1 MVVNGSK
8 YEKIMQALWPQFFD
22 ERSFMLGSRS
32 WLCGLALC
40 CGVMIL
46 GGCAQLG
53 TADNPAPLVLTKPV
67 GGSLLFSPKDK
78 ARWESVKLPGKLLTE
93 FKLDQQGGQTALK
106 AHAQSSASMLRKRLN
121 VPPEQLGRLQFHWQI
136 ENLMAQADM
145 GERDSEDSP
154 VRLILA
160 FEGDRS
166 QFSAKNTML
175 SDLTQALTGEP
186 LPYATLMYVWCN
198 HRPVGSVIV
207 NPRTDRVRKLV
218 VESGAH
224 HVKQWRHYQRDVRAD
239 FEKAFGEAPGA
250 LVGMAIM
257 TDSDNTRG
265 NVRAW
270 YGDIRLD

>member
-1 MVVNGSK
+1 MGLGACASVQEAPPEVN
-8 YEKIMQALWPQFFD
+8 
-22 ERSFMLGSRS
+22 
-32 WLCGLALC
+32 
-40 CGVMIL
+40 
-46 GGCAQLG
+46 
-53 TADNPAPLVLTKPV
+53 VLTKPE
-67 GGSLLFSPKDK
+67 GGLRFSPQDK
-78 ARWESVKLPGKLLTE
+78 AQWETVTLPGKLRTA
-93 FKLDQQGGQTALK
+93 FKLSTRDRRWALQ
-106 AHAQSSASMLRKRLN
+106 ADAQASASMMRQRLN
-121 VPPEQLGRLQFHWQI
+121 VPANQLGRLQFAWQI

-198 HRPVGSVIV
+198 HRPVGAVIV

-218 VESGAH
+218 VESGAD
-224 HVKQWRHYQRDVRAD
+224 HVKQWRQYQRDVRAD

-257 TDSDNTRG
+257 TDSDNTRS

>member
-1 MVVNGSK
+1 MVFAESWVRIWGWSLAV
-8 YEKIMQALWPQFFD
+8 AL
-22 ERSFMLGSRS
+22 
-32 WLCGLALC
+32 LA
-40 CGVMIL
+40 
-46 GGCAQLG
+46 GCASRG
-53 TADNPAPLVLTKPV
+53 TRDEPTVAKGLTPQAGGLHFKPQDKV
-67 GGSLLFSPKDK
+67 G
-78 ARWESVKLPGKLLTE
+78 WEAVTLPGKLRTA
-93 FKLDQQGGQTALK
+93 FKLSTRDQRGALQ
-106 AHAQSSASMLRKRLN
+106 ADAQASASMLRQRLN
-121 VPPEQLGRLQFHWQI
+121 VPADQLGRLQFAWQI
-136 ENLMAQADM
+136 DNLLAEADM

-166 QFSAKNTML
+166 RFSAKNAML
-175 SDLTQALTGEP
+175 SELTQALTGEP

-198 HRPVGSVIV
+198 RRPVDSVIV
-207 NPRTDRVRKLV
+207 NPRTDRVRKWV
-218 VESGAH
+218 VDSGPAH
-224 HVKQWRHYQRDVRAD
+224 IRQWRQHERDVRAD

>member
-1 MVVNGSK
+1 MGWTLCLVV
-8 YEKIMQALWPQFFD
+8 
-22 ERSFMLGSRS
+22 
-32 WLCGLALC
+32 GLNA
-40 CGVMIL
+40 
-46 GGCAQLG
+46 CAMRQE
-53 TADNPAPLVLTKPV
+53 TSPKTSVLTKST
-67 GGSLLFSPKDK
+67 GGLYFSPQDK
-78 ARWESVKLPGKLLTE
+78 AQWEPVALPGKLRTA
-93 FKLDQQGGQTALK
+93 FKVTTRDQRGALQ
-106 AHAQSSASMLRKRLN
+106 ADAESSASMLRQRLN
-121 VPPEQLGRLQFHWQI
+121 VQPAELGRLQFAWQI
-136 ENLMAQADM
+136 DNLMAEADM

-166 QFSAKNTML
+166 RFSAKNAML
-175 SDLTQALTGEP
+175 SDLAAALTGEP

-198 HRPVGSVIV
+198 RRPVDSVIV

-218 VESGAH
+218 VESGAD
-224 HVKQWRHYQRDVRAD
+224 HVKQWRQYQRDVRAD

>member
-1 MVVNGSK
+1 MNHWRSRFRSVWVLAFALGLSACALLPQTPP
-8 YEKIMQALWPQFFD
+8 QAAVLIPPDGGLHFRPQ
-22 ERSFMLGSRS
+22 
-32 WLCGLALC
+32 
-40 CGVMIL
+40 
-46 GGCAQLG
+46 
-53 TADNPAPLVLTKPV
+53 
-67 GGSLLFSPKDK
+67 DK
-78 ARWESVKLPGKLLTE
+78 TQWEAVALPGKLRTA
-93 FKLDQQGGQTALK
+93 FKLEQHDQRAAMS
-106 AHAQSSASMLRKRLN
+106 AHAQSSASMLRQKLN

-136 ENLMAQADM
+136 ESLMAQADM

-198 HRPVGSVIV
+198 HRPVGTVIV

-218 VESGAH
+218 VESGAD

>member
-1 MVVNGSK
+1 MCVIKELYMGVRCVLNRCL
-8 YEKIMQALWPQFFD
+8 MAAL
-22 ERSFMLGSRS
+22 
-32 WLCGLALC
+32 LAL
-40 CGVMIL
+40 GLV
-46 GGCAQLG
+46 GCASQQG
-53 TADNPAPLVLTKPV
+53 AQQPHSVIGKSAQVPL
-67 GGSLLFSPKDK
+67 SFSPKDK
-78 ARWESVKLPGKLLTE
+78 AQWEAVTLPGKLRTA
-93 FKLDQQGGQTALK
+93 FKLEKRDQRQALQ
-106 AHAQSSASMLRKRLN
+106 ADAQSSASMLRQRLK
-121 VPPEQLGRLQFHWQI
+121 VPPEQLGRLHFQWQI
-136 ENLMAQADM
+136 EGLIAQADM
-145 GERDSEDSP
+145 GDRDSEDSP

-166 QFSAKNTML
+166 RFSAKNAML
-175 SDLTQALTGEP
+175 SDLTEALTGEP

-198 HRPVGSVIV
+198 HRPVGTVIV

-218 VESGAH
+218 VESGAD

>member
-1 MVVNGSK
+1 MNMK
-8 YEKIMQALWPQFFD
+8 HLHIWIRQACL
-22 ERSFMLGSRS
+22 
-32 WLCGLALC
+32 LALAF
-40 CGVMIL
+40 GL
-46 GGCAQLG
+46 SACASFQE
-53 TADNPAPLVLTKPV
+53 TRPKITVLAKPV
-67 GGSLLFSPKDK
+67 GGLHFRPQDK
-78 ARWESVKLPGKLLTE
+78 TQWEAVALPGKLRTA
-93 FKLDQQGGQTALK
+93 FKLEQHDQRAAMS
-106 AHAQSSASMLRKRLN
+106 AHAQSSASMLRQKLN
-121 VPPEQLGRLQFHWQI
+121 VPPEQLGRLQFQWQI
-136 ENLMAQADM
+136 EGLMAQADM

-154 VRLILA
+154 ARLILA

-198 HRPVGSVIV
+198 HRPVGTVIV

-218 VESGAH
+218 VESGAD

-270 YGDIRLD
+270 YGDIWLD